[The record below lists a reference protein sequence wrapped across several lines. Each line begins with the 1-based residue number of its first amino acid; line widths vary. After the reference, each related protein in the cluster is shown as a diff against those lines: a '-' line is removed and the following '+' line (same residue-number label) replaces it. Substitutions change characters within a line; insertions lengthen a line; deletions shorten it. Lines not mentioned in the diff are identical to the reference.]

1 MKKLFGITLALFF
14 CATSFAQKND
24 FTDASQSDKEAK
36 VILDNIKTNLDSYTG
51 IQAEFEY
58 RVSLPEEQAN
68 IQSGNMLVVG
78 EKYSLDITEYAIYSD
93 SKTIWMHDKAVNE
106 VNINTVEDNEDIV
119 ISSPTDLLTFYQKDD
134 FVYAFYDEIV
144 EDRTIVT
151 MIDFK
156 PIDEDQE
163 FFKIR
168 LSVNK
173 KTNLPIR
180 AKVFYR
186 DGTRIELIFKS
197 IKNTSAFEDADFV
210 LTKDEV
216 GSDVEFIDLRY

>member
-1 MKKLFGITLALFF
+1 
-14 CATSFAQKND
+14 
-24 FTDASQSDKEAK
+24 
-36 VILDNIKTNLDSYTG
+36 
-51 IQAEFEY
+51 
-58 RVSLPEEQAN
+58 
-68 IQSGNMLVVG
+68 
-78 EKYSLDITEYAIYSD
+78 
-93 SKTIWMHDKAVNE
+93 MHDKAVNE
-106 VNINTVEDNEDIV
+106 VNINTVEENEDIV